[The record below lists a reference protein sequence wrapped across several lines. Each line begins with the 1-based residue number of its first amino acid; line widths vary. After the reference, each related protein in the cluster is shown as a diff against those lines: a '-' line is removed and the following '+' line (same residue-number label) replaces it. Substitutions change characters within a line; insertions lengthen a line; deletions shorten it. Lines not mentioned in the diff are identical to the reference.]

1 MNKSDKISTRI
12 RDMSKM
18 ENQHTY
24 DVSKGCS
31 GGGCLCGGCSG
42 SGCSGSGCSG
52 SGCSGGSFSGS
63 GCSDGGCSG
72 GIMGYVSVLSVTY
85 DVSCVEVTSSI
96 YDVYSSG
103 VYDVRLSLAY

>member
-12 RDMSKM
+12 CDMSKM

-31 GGGCLCGGCSG
+31 GG
-42 SGCSGSGCSG
+42 GCSGSGCSG

-63 GCSDGGCSG
+63 GCSDGGCSD

>member
-1 MNKSDKISTRI
+1 
-12 RDMSKM
+12 MSKM

-31 GGGCLCGGCSG
+31 GG
-42 SGCSGSGCSG
+42 GCSG

-63 GCSDGGCSG
+63 GCSDGGCSD